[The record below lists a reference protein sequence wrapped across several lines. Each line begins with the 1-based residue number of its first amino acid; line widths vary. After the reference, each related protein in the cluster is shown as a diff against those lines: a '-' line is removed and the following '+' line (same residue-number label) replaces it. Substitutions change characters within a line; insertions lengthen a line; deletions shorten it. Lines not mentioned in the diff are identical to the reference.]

1 MVTYAD
7 HTEGIAAVQL
17 QGFFEGWPEHPSPE
31 THLKILKQSSHIVI
45 AKDGDRVVGFITA
58 ISDNVLCAYVPLL
71 EVLPEYRGQ
80 GVGKEL
86 VRLMLL
92 KLGDLY
98 MIDLTCDSE
107 LRPFYLSL
115 GMSAM
120 TAMCK
125 RNYQNQSGKPED
137 S

>member
-7 HTEGIAAVQL
+7 HVDGVGPEQL
-17 QGFFEGWPEHPSPE
+17 GGFFEGWPEHPNPE
-31 THLKILKQSSHIVI
+31 THLRILRQSSHVIV
-45 AKDGDRVVGFITA
+45 AKDGERIVGFITA

-71 EVLPEYRGQ
+71 EVLPEYRGH

-125 RNYQNQSGKPED
+125 RNYHNQSGKVIE
-137 S
+137 